1 MALDEVVNSVTRM
14 ISRKNCKEFFNFYT
28 VVKSSNLQYLVLHTF
43 LFNFG
48 FVMAE
53 VLSELDLLGVLPA

>member
-1 MALDEVVNSVTRM
+1 MKLSIQSLKGFHVKYNF
-14 ISRKNCKEFFNFYT
+14 KEFFNFYT